1 MIVNGRDVKFCYN
14 VLASIEVAKICP
26 DEKLENIQAIFS
38 GPYDEQIQNTNKF
51 MIALHKGYI
60 ESEKWKNSSFD
71 EPLLTEDELLRMETR
86 DYLAL
91 QDEAIAAY
99 VGDQKRAIKTEPIK
113 PKSGKKTDTTS
124 PKK

>member
-26 DEKLENIQAIFS
+26 DEKLENIQALFS
-38 GPYDEQIQNTNKF
+38 GPYDEQVKNTNKF
-51 MIALHKGYI
+51 MIILNKGYI
-60 ESEKWKNSSFD
+60 ESEKWKNPSFD
-71 EPLLTEDELLRMETR
+71 EALLTEDELLRMNTR
-86 DYLAL
+86 DYLKL

-99 VGDQKRAIKTEPIK
+99 TGDQKRAIETEPIK
-113 PKSGKKTDTTS
+113 QKSGKKTDTAS

>member
-99 VGDQKRAIKTEPIK
+99 IGDQKRAIETKPIK

>member
-14 VLASIEVAKICP
+14 ILASIDVAKICP
-26 DEKLENIQAIFS
+26 DQKLENIQALFS
-38 GPYDEQIQNTNKF
+38 GPYDEQITNTNKF

-60 ESEKWKNSSFD
+60 ESEKWENSSFD
-71 EPLLTEDELLRMETR
+71 EKLLTEDELLRMETR

-99 VGDQKRAIKTEPIK
+99 MGDQKRAIETEPIK
-113 PKSGKKTDTTS
+113 QKSGKKTDTAES
-124 PKK
+124 KK

>member
-99 VGDQKRAIKTEPIK
+99 IGDQKRAIETEPIK

-124 PKK
+124 TKK